1 MLSNTYA
8 KVVPLLKE
16 KKFNIDVDAFFNFL
30 LKYKSGE

>member
-16 KKFNIDVDAFFNFL
+16 KKFDIDGRLFLFF
-30 LKYKSGE
+30 SEI